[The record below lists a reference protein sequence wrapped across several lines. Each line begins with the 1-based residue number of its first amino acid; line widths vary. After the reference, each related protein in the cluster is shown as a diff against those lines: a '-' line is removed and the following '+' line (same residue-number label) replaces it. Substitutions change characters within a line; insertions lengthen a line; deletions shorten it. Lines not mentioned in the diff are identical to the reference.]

1 MDNFELEMLQ
11 DDIRSLK
18 NQLEEA
24 EYNFKSISTWE
35 ENEDENLSAINRK
48 MDENK
53 EIWNVLKDGSL
64 IQLYEE
70 SQDIIRN
77 INTNRYGF
85 MQEYSDNIRQ
95 QQNQTQEM
103 IDEKNIRL
111 VQIEQELKN
120 NEEEYDR

>member
-18 NQLEEA
+18 NQLEET
-24 EYNFKSISTWE
+24 EYNFKSISAWE

-77 INTNRYGF
+77 INTNRYEF

>member
-77 INTNRYGF
+77 INTNRYEF

>member
-11 DDIRSLK
+11 DDIWNLK
-18 NQLEEA
+18 NQLEET

-77 INTNRYGF
+77 INTNRYEF

-120 NEEEYDR
+120 NQEEYDR